1 MTLRLITNAI
11 NIDKLHK
18 NPYKPSSYKKKMK
31 PDLYLWTF
39 VAAGILLSPFILI
52 YNVSKKLYDMTPA
65 RAKKIRKI
73 QQETKEQEKEWET
86 KIKEFE
92 KELGLENRSP
102 QTFHYDPYYYKNHN
116 GNRYGYL
123 KELIRKK
130 NEDYKD
136 PETAILIKETK
147 IGCQIFLNDC
157 IVKVYVMLRKDRF
170 YSPKDAQQADIAI
183 NRFTSRTISEFYNT
197 VTTLS
202 ECGNYE
208 NYYISQIPGTFRY
221 TGNGIISDIDKINK
235 YIDILKQEYLK
246 P

>member
-1 MTLRLITNAI
+1 
-11 NIDKLHK
+11 
-18 NPYKPSSYKKKMK
+18 MK

-39 VAAGILLSPFILI
+39 VAAGILLSPFII
-52 YNVSKKLYDMTPA
+52 TYNVGKKLYDMTPA
-65 RAKKIRKI
+65 RAKKIRKT
-73 QQETKEQEKEWET
+73 QQETEEQEKEWET
-86 KIKEFE
+86 KIKELE

-130 NEDYKD
+130 NENYKD

-147 IGCQIFLNDC
+147 ICSQIFQNDC
-157 IVKVYVMLRKDRF
+157 KVKVFVMLRKDRF
-170 YSPKDAQQADIAI
+170 YSPKDAQQADIDI
-183 NRFTSRTISEFYNT
+183 NRFTSMTISEFYNT
-197 VTTLS
+197 VITLS
-202 ECGNYE
+202 ECGNYG
-208 NYYISQIPGTFRY
+208 NYYITQIPGTFRY
-221 TGNGIISDIDKINK
+221 TGNGIISDIDQINK

>member
-1 MTLRLITNAI
+1 M
-11 NIDKLHK
+11 
-18 NPYKPSSYKKKMK
+18 KKMK
-31 PDLYLWTF
+31 TDLYLWTF

-52 YNVSKKLYDMTPA
+52 YNVSQKLYDMTPA
-65 RAKKIRKI
+65 RAKKIRKT
-73 QQETKEQEKEWET
+73 QHETEEQEKEWET
-86 KIKEFE
+86 KIKELE
-92 KELGLENRSP
+92 KELGLKNRSP

-130 NEDYKD
+130 NENYKD

-147 IGCQIFLNDC
+147 ICSQIFQNDC
-157 IVKVYVMLRKDRF
+157 KVKVFVMLRKDRF
-170 YSPKDAQQADIAI
+170 YSPKDAQQADIDI
-183 NRFTSRTISEFYNT
+183 NRFTSMNISEFYNT
-197 VTTLS
+197 VITLS

-208 NYYISQIPGTFRY
+208 NYYITQIPGTFRY
-221 TGNGIISDIDKINK
+221 TGNGIISDIDQINK

>member
-1 MTLRLITNAI
+1 M
-11 NIDKLHK
+11 
-18 NPYKPSSYKKKMK
+18 KKMK
-31 PDLYLWTF
+31 TDLYLWTF

-52 YNVSKKLYDMTPA
+52 YNVSQKLYDMTPA
-65 RAKKIRKI
+65 RAKKIRKT
-73 QQETKEQEKEWET
+73 QHETEEQEKEWET
-86 KIKEFE
+86 KIKELE

-102 QTFHYDPYYYKNHN
+102 QTFHYDPHYYKNHN

-130 NEDYKD
+130 NENYKD
-136 PETAILIKETK
+136 PETIILIKGTK
-147 IGCQIFLNDC
+147 ICSQIFQNDC
-157 IVKVYVMLRKDRF
+157 KVKVFVMLRKDRF
-170 YSPKDAQQADIAI
+170 YSPKDTQQADIDI
-183 NRFTSRTISEFYNT
+183 NRFTSMNISEFYNT

-208 NYYISQIPGTFRY
+208 NYYITQIPGTFRY
-221 TGNGIISDIDKINK
+221 TGNGIISDIDQINK

>member
-1 MTLRLITNAI
+1 
-11 NIDKLHK
+11 
-18 NPYKPSSYKKKMK
+18 MK

-39 VAAGILLSPFILI
+39 VAAGILLSPFII
-52 YNVSKKLYDMTPA
+52 TYNVGKKLYDMTPA
-65 RAKKIRKI
+65 RAKKIRMM
-73 QQETKEQEKEWET
+73 QQEAEEQEKKWET
-86 KIKEFE
+86 KIKELE

-136 PETAILIKETK
+136 PETVILIKGTK
-147 IGCQIFLNDC
+147 TYSQILQNDC
-157 IVKVYVMLRKDRF
+157 KVKVFVMLRKDRF
-170 YSPKDAQQADIAI
+170 YSPKDAQQADIDI
-183 NRFTSRTISEFYNT
+183 NRFTSMAISEFYNT
-197 VTTLS
+197 VITLS

-208 NYYISQIPGTFRY
+208 NYYITQIPGTFRY
-221 TGNGIISDIDKINK
+221 TGNGIINDIDKINK
-235 YIDILKQEYLK
+235 YIDFLKQEYLK

>member
-1 MTLRLITNAI
+1 M
-11 NIDKLHK
+11 
-18 NPYKPSSYKKKMK
+18 KKMK
-31 PDLYLWTF
+31 TDLYLWTF

-52 YNVSKKLYDMTPA
+52 YNVSQKLYDMTPA
-65 RAKKIRKI
+65 RAKKIRKT
-73 QQETKEQEKEWET
+73 QHETEEQEKEWET
-86 KIKEFE
+86 KIKELE

-130 NEDYKD
+130 NENYKD

-147 IGCQIFLNDC
+147 ICSQIFQNDC
-157 IVKVYVMLRKDRF
+157 KVKVFVMLRKDRF
-170 YSPKDAQQADIAI
+170 YSPKDTQQADIDI
-183 NRFTSRTISEFYNT
+183 NRFTGMNISEFYNT
-197 VTTLS
+197 VITLS

-208 NYYISQIPGTFRY
+208 NYYITQIPGTFRY
-221 TGNGIISDIDKINK
+221 TDNGIISDIDKINK
-235 YIDILKQEYLK
+235 YIDFLKQEYLK

>member
-1 MTLRLITNAI
+1 
-11 NIDKLHK
+11 
-18 NPYKPSSYKKKMK
+18 MK
-31 PDLYLWTF
+31 TDLYLWTF

-52 YNVSKKLYDMTPA
+52 YNVSQKLYDMTPA
-65 RAKKIRKI
+65 RAKKIRKT
-73 QQETKEQEKEWET
+73 QHETEEQEKEWET
-86 KIKEFE
+86 KIKELE

-102 QTFHYDPYYYKNHN
+102 QTFHYDPHYYKNHN

-130 NEDYKD
+130 NENYKD
-136 PETAILIKETK
+136 PETIILIKGTK
-147 IGCQIFLNDC
+147 ICSQIFQNDC
-157 IVKVYVMLRKDRF
+157 KVKVFVMLRKDRF
-170 YSPKDAQQADIAI
+170 YSPKDTQQADIDI
-183 NRFTSRTISEFYNT
+183 NRFTSMNISEFYNT

-208 NYYISQIPGTFRY
+208 NYYITQIPGTFRY
-221 TGNGIISDIDKINK
+221 TGNGIISDIDQINK

>member
-1 MTLRLITNAI
+1 
-11 NIDKLHK
+11 
-18 NPYKPSSYKKKMK
+18 MK

-39 VAAGILLSPFILI
+39 IAAGILLSPFII
-52 YNVSKKLYDMTPA
+52 TYNVGKKLYDMTPA
-65 RAKKIRKI
+65 RAKKIRKM
-73 QQETKEQEKEWET
+73 QQETEEQEKKWET
-86 KIKEFE
+86 KIKELE
-92 KELGLENRSP
+92 KELGLKNRSP

-130 NEDYKD
+130 NENYKD

-147 IGCQIFLNDC
+147 ICSQIFQNDC
-157 IVKVYVMLRKDRF
+157 KVKVFVMLRKDRF
-170 YSPKDAQQADIAI
+170 YSPKDTQQADIDI
-183 NRFTSRTISEFYNT
+183 NRFTGMNISEFYNT
-197 VTTLS
+197 VITLS

-208 NYYISQIPGTFRY
+208 NYYITQIPGTFRY
-221 TGNGIISDIDKINK
+221 TGNGIISDIDQINK

>member
-1 MTLRLITNAI
+1 
-11 NIDKLHK
+11 
-18 NPYKPSSYKKKMK
+18 MK

-39 VAAGILLSPFILI
+39 VAAGILLSPFII
-52 YNVSKKLYDMTPA
+52 TYNVGKKLYDMTPA
-65 RAKKIRKI
+65 RAKKIRKM
-73 QQETKEQEKEWET
+73 QQETEEQEKKWET
-86 KIKEFE
+86 KIKELE
-92 KELGLENRSP
+92 KELGLKNRSP

-130 NEDYKD
+130 NENYKD

-147 IGCQIFLNDC
+147 ICSQIFQNDC
-157 IVKVYVMLRKDRF
+157 KVKVFVMLRKDRF
-170 YSPKDAQQADIAI
+170 YSPKDTQQADIDI
-183 NRFTSRTISEFYNT
+183 NRFTGMNISEFYNT
-197 VTTLS
+197 VITLS

-208 NYYISQIPGTFRY
+208 NYYITQIPGTFRY
-221 TGNGIISDIDKINK
+221 TGNGIISDIDQINK

>member
-1 MTLRLITNAI
+1 
-11 NIDKLHK
+11 
-18 NPYKPSSYKKKMK
+18 MK

-39 VAAGILLSPFILI
+39 IAAGILLSPFII
-52 YNVSKKLYDMTPA
+52 TYNVGKKLYDMTPA
-65 RAKKIRKI
+65 RAKKIRKM
-73 QQETKEQEKEWET
+73 QQETEEQEKKWET
-86 KIKEFE
+86 KIKELE
-92 KELGLENRSP
+92 KELGLKNRSP

-130 NEDYKD
+130 NENYKD

-147 IGCQIFLNDC
+147 ICSQIFQNDC
-157 IVKVYVMLRKDRF
+157 KVKVFVMLRKDRF
-170 YSPKDAQQADIAI
+170 YSPKDAQQADIDI
-183 NRFTSRTISEFYNT
+183 NRFTSMAISEFYNT
-197 VTTLS
+197 VITLS

-208 NYYISQIPGTFRY
+208 NYYITQIPGTFRY
-221 TGNGIISDIDKINK
+221 TGNGIISDIDQINK